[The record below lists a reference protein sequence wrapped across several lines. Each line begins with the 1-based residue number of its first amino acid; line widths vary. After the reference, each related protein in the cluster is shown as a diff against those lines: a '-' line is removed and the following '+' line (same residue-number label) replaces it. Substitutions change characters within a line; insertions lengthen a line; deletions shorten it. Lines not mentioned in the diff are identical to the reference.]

1 MKQALNELTRGT
13 AFEYAGQRWI
23 VLEHNEN
30 GGTLCLTENIIE
42 NRAFDN
48 DNCNDWSKSS
58 SKDYLNSAFLDN
70 LIDIAGSGAAFLE
83 TEVDLTADDGLKDYG
98 TCKAIIFLLTADQ
111 YRRNRDVI
119 SNDDNWWWLSTAVST
134 ASNGYDSLVRY
145 VLTDG
150 TLSSYRA
157 YYGHFGLRPACNLS
171 SDLSVEM
178 VNLEKK

>member
-1 MKQALNELTRGT
+1 MKQSLNTLARGSV
-13 AFEYAGQRWI
+13 FEYAGQRWI

-30 GGTLCLTENIIE
+30 GGTLCLIENIME

-70 LIDIAGSGAAFLE
+70 LIDTAGNGTAFLE

-145 VLTDG
+145 VYTGG
-150 TLSSYRA
+150 TLIRNHACNGSS
-157 YYGHFGLRPACNLS
+157 GLRPACHLS
-171 SDLSVEM
+171 SDTLVSV
-178 VNLEKK
+178 VDNQGK